1 MTPKDLVNEAVA
13 LYAPLQV
20 YSELVRFA
28 SFLQGRQ
35 FNNILEIG
43 SHRCG
48 TLHVLGHHADRRIIS
63 IDQNKFET
71 RKYQEHFL
79 TRAPNALLIAGDSHQ
94 PETMDKLVAALAGET
109 IDLLFIDGDHSRAG
123 VMEDFEDYSPLVRS
137 GGFIVFHDVD
147 PNHGHTREPYDAY
160 KDITAL
166 NHAVHFEIIDTVPTP
181 GFPYD
186 NPQSLWRI
194 IDILL
199 HDPVFFVRH
208 IDLKGLPP
216 GFGGIGVMTK
226 P

>member
-1 MTPKDLVNEAVA
+1 MTAKDLVDEAVA

-28 SFLQGRQ
+28 EFLQGRS
-35 FNNILEIG
+35 FKNVMEIG

-48 TLHVLGHHADRRIIS
+48 TLHVLGHHTSGKLIS
-63 IDQNKFET
+63 IDENKFDT

-79 TRAPNALLIAGDSHQ
+79 TRARHALLIAGDSKQ
-94 PETMDKLVAALAGET
+94 PDTKQKALTALAGEPL
-109 IDLLFIDGDHSRAG
+109 DLLFIDGDHSRAG
-123 VMEDFEDYSPLVRS
+123 VRGDYDLYAPLVKA
-137 GGFIVFHDVD
+137 GGFVVFHDID
-147 PNHGHTREPYDAY
+147 PQHGHTKEPRDVYLDVLRE
-160 KDITAL
+160 T
-166 NHAVHFEIIDTVPTP
+166 HAQHFEIIDTVPTP

-186 NPQSLWRI
+186 HPQSLWRI

-216 GFGGIGVMTK
+216 GFGGIGVMSK